1 MDNVSSLVVKRFWRI
16 LCFVVRSKYFFR
28 FFFQPVDLHGQLPN
42 LFGVLL
48 LFLAFFGKF
57 ILQCRGSGIINY
69 ATNKRLEEIAECCK
83 GKTLG
88 SAVDVTNVDDIFEDV
103 LDDILDDLE
112 F

>member
-1 MDNVSSLVVKRFWRI
+1 MDNGSSLVVKRFWRI

-28 FFFQPVDLHGQLPN
+28 FFSTSRPAWSAAQP
-42 LFGVLL
+42 FGVLL